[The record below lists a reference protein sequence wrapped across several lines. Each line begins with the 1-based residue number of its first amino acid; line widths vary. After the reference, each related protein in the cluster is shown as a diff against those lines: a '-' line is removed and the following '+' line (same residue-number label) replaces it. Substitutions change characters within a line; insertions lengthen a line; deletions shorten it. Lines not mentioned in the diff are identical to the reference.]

1 MEGGNVFRNAS
12 RARIIREIEDPLRR
26 LRTDYS
32 ISIRFIGP
40 IPLVAIEETAEAM
53 QTLFRQGWI
62 RAVGVSNFSIKQIER
77 DNGHPHR
84 LCRGIRSGP

>member
-40 IPLVAIEETAEAM
+40 IHL
-53 QTLFRQGWI
+53 
-62 RAVGVSNFSIKQIER
+62 
-77 DNGHPHR
+77 
-84 LCRGIRSGP
+84 